1 MDSPQS
7 WDGPFLSECQR
18 APDALF
24 TCYTVLMAE
33 KPDNAEPRRRRYQF
47 GLRTLLIGVALL
59 SVVCAVGSYVTGE
72 ARIVADRK
80 AWSEAHPPWL
90 GSKTGTGTPI
100 ECAKRNESADPSQL
114 RRWLGDSAID
124 LIEVFSDDNA
134 SAAIKLFPEA
144 QVIEW
149 R

>member
-1 MDSPQS
+1 
-7 WDGPFLSECQR
+7 
-18 APDALF
+18 
-24 TCYTVLMAE
+24 MAE
-33 KPDNAEPRRRRYQF
+33 KPDNAVPRRRWYQF
-47 GLRTLLIGVALL
+47 SLRTLLTGVALL
-59 SVVCAVGSYVTGE
+59 GMACGYVAHD
-72 ARIVADRK
+72 ARLVAARK
-80 AWSEAHPPWL
+80 AWREAHPPRRD
-90 GSKTGTGTPI
+90 GSVFGTPI

-134 SAAIKLFPEA
+134 RAVIKFFPEA